1 MRNTIADRQNP
12 PGFEVSKA
20 KLLGLVLS
28 CFTFVIAAPLRAQ
41 DDWERT
47 LYEKAKQEGEITWYS
62 AQINQQLSDAVGA
75 AFTAKYSG
83 VKVNVVRSTSSVAY
97 NRLQQDF
104 QAGSSQA
111 DVFSSSN
118 PGHLVTLQQEKKLEQ
133 YTPPNKVELLAKF
146 RDSNSYFHT
155 TYAAI
160 VIIAYNKS
168 KVKEAEAPRSW
179 AELLKPEWAGKIG
192 TGHPGFSGEVAVW
205 CVQMNK
211 LLGGDFFQKFA
222 RNKAL
227 TGRSIYD
234 TETML
239 NSGERVVAVS
249 DLSFTLQSASKGNP
263 LGVIY
268 PEEGA
273 VLVIGP
279 SGIVKGARHESAAKL
294 FLNFL
299 MSQEAGKITSAQFE
313 LPLRADVT
321 PPPGAKPVSEI
332 KTILV
337 PADETA
343 TGTPLVTEKWR
354 DAFGS

>member
-1 MRNTIADRQNP
+1 
-12 PGFEVSKA
+12 VSKA
-20 KLLGLVLS
+20 KLLGLALS
-28 CFTFVIAAPLRAQ
+28 SFVSLISAPLLAQ
-41 DDWERT
+41 DNTERT
-47 LYEKAKQEGEITWYS
+47 LYEAAKQEGEVTWYS

-75 AFTAKYSG
+75 AFTAKYPG
-83 VKVNVVRSTSSVAY
+83 IKVNVVRSTSSVAY

-104 QAGSSQA
+104 QAGTNQS

-118 PGHLVTLQQEKKLEQ
+118 PGHLVTLQKEQKLEQ
-133 YTPPNKVELLAKF
+133 YTPPNKVELLPKF
-146 RDSNSYFHT
+146 QDNNSYFHT

-160 VIIAYNKS
+160 VIIAYNKD
-168 KVKEAEAPRSW
+168 KLKAAQAPGSW
-179 AELLKPEWAGKIG
+179 LDLLKPAWINKAG

-211 LLGGDFFQKFA
+211 LFGSDFFQRFA
-222 RNKAL
+222 SNKPLA
-227 TGRSIYD
+227 GRSIYD

-239 NSGERVVAVS
+239 NSGERIIAVS

-273 VLVIGP
+273 TLVVGP
-279 SGIVKGARHESAAKL
+279 SGIVKSARHQNGAKL

-299 MSQEAGKITSAQFE
+299 MSQEAGKITAAQFE
-313 LPLRADVT
+313 LPLRADVS

-332 KTILV
+332 KTNLV
-337 PADETA
+337 PADDA
-343 TGTPLVTEKWR
+343 AAGTPLVTEKWR

>member
-1 MRNTIADRQNP
+1 M
-12 PGFEVSKA
+12 
-20 KLLGLVLS
+20 LLGLVLS
-28 CFTFVIAAPLRAQ
+28 CFASMISGPSLAEDDTERA
-41 DDWERT
+41 
-47 LYEKAKQEGEITWYS
+47 LYERAKQEGEVTWYS

-75 AFTAKYSG
+75 AFTAKYPG
-83 VKVNVVRSTSSVAY
+83 IKVNVVRSTSSVAY

-104 QAGSSQA
+104 QAGSGQA

-118 PGHLVTLQQEKKLEQ
+118 PGHLVKLQEERKLEQ
-133 YTPPNKVELLAKF
+133 YTPPNKAELLAKF
-146 RDSNSYFHT
+146 RDDNGYFHT

-160 VIIAYNKS
+160 VIIAYNKG
-168 KVKEAEAPRSW
+168 KLKEVKAPGSW
-179 AELLKPEWAGKIG
+179 LDLLKPDWAGKIG

-211 LLGGDFFQKFA
+211 LFGGDFFQRFA
-222 RNKAL
+222 RNKPLA
-227 TGRSIYD
+227 GRSIYD

-239 NSGERVVAVS
+239 NSGERIIAVS

-263 LGVIY
+263 LAIIY

-273 VLVIGP
+273 ILVVGP
-279 SGIVKGARHESAAKL
+279 SGIVNGARHQNAAKL

-337 PADETA
+337 PAGEAA

>member
-1 MRNTIADRQNP
+1 MEGAI
-12 PGFEVSKA
+12 
-20 KLLGLVLS
+20 
-28 CFTFVIAAPLRAQ
+28 
-41 DDWERT
+41 
-47 LYEKAKQEGEITWYS
+47 YEKAKQEGLVTWYS

-75 AFTAKYSG
+75 AFTAKYPAI
-83 VKVNVVRSTSSVAY
+83 KVNVVRSTSSVAY

-104 QAGSSQA
+104 QAGSNQA

-118 PGHLVTLQQEKKLEQ
+118 PGHLVTLQEEKKLEQ
-133 YTPPNKVELLAKF
+133 YTPPNKAELLPKF
-146 RDSNSYFHT
+146 QDSNGYFHT

-160 VIIAYNKS
+160 VVIAYNRS
-168 KVKEAEAPRSW
+168 KVKEAEAPGSW
-179 AELLKPEWAGKIG
+179 QDLLKPAWTNKIG

-211 LLGGDFFQKFA
+211 LLGGDFFQRFA
-222 RNKAL
+222 GNKPL

-239 NSGERVVAVS
+239 NSGERTIAVS

-273 VLVIGP
+273 VLVAGP
-279 SGIVKGARHESAAKL
+279 SGIVKGAQHQNAAKL

-299 MSQEAGKITSAQFE
+299 MSQEAGKITAAQFE

-332 KTILV
+332 KTMLV
-337 PADETA
+337 PANEAA

>member
-1 MRNTIADRQNP
+1 
-12 PGFEVSKA
+12 VSKA
-20 KLLGLVLS
+20 MLLGLALS
-28 CFTFVIAAPLRAQ
+28 CFASLIPAPLRAAQ
-41 DDWERT
+41 DDAERAI
-47 LYEKAKQEGEITWYS
+47 YEKAKQDGEITWYS

-75 AFTAKYSG
+75 AFAAKYPG
-83 VKVNVVRSTSSVAY
+83 IKVNVARSTSSVAY

-104 QAGSSQA
+104 QAGSNQA

-118 PGHLVTLQQEKKLEQ
+118 PGHLVTLQKEKKLEQ
-133 YTPPNKVELLAKF
+133 YTPPNKTELLAKF
-146 RDSNSYFHT
+146 QDSNSYFHT

-160 VIIAYNKS
+160 VIIAYNKN
-168 KVKEAEAPRSW
+168 KVREAEAPGTW
-179 AELLKPEWAGKIG
+179 LDLLKPAWINKIG

-205 CVQMNK
+205 CVQMNT
-211 LLGGDFFQKFA
+211 LFGSDFFQKFA
-222 RNKAL
+222 GNKPLA
-227 TGRSIYD
+227 GRSIYD

-239 NSGERVVAVS
+239 NSGERIVAVS

-263 LGVIY
+263 LGVVY

-273 VLVIGP
+273 ILVTGP
-279 SGIVKGARHESAAKL
+279 SGIVKGARHLNAAKL
-294 FLNFL
+294 FLKFL

-321 PPPGAKPVSEI
+321 PPPGAKPVGEI

-337 PADETA
+337 SADEA
-343 TGTPLVTEKWR
+343 AAGTPLVTEKWR